1 MHGLQTIG
9 LGVLGFVLI
18 LIFLYNSLVYK
29 RNQAAQAFASIDTYL
44 KKRYDLIPNLVSA
57 VKAYATHE
65 RQTLEEVTALRE
77 RYVAA
82 DRSGNSADTKV
93 DIENQIAEVL
103 PELMARVEAYPEIKA
118 GDHFLRLQHTLSDIE
133 AHIAAARRF
142 YNSAVTEYNN
152 ALEMFP
158 TNVIASSCG
167 FKPRVLFKIP
177 SRERAAVRIQDHAG

>member
-1 MHGLQTIG
+1 MQGLQTIG

-18 LIFLYNSLVYK
+18 LVFLYNSLIYK

-82 DRSGNSADTKV
+82 DRAHNPNSKV
-93 DIENQIAEVL
+93 DVENQIADAL

-118 GDHFLRLQHTLSDIE
+118 SDHFLRLQHTLSDIE

-158 TNVIASSCG
+158 TNIIAASFG

-177 SRERAAVRIQDHAG
+177 TRERAAVRI